1 LQKRLEFRRRWAKNS
16 PLQRRIIKNY
26 RRKKLSAEELSR
38 RAVERISELRD
49 RATEYSLN
57 ARFRPA
63 SQGERYTPAS
73 SAEEIALQVL
83 EGNALV
89 RGYTAAIQVIA
100 DEYKRM
106 MQPDDDKIPEQ
117 KIGSHY

>member
-1 LQKRLEFRRRWAKNS
+1 M
-16 PLQRRIIKNY
+16 
-26 RRKKLSAEELSR
+26 SAEELSR

-57 ARFRPA
+57 ARFRPS
-63 SQGERYTPAS
+63 SQGERYVPAS
-73 SAEEIALQVL
+73 TAEEIALQVL

-117 KIGSHY
+117 EKRSHY

>member
-1 LQKRLEFRRRWAKNS
+1 M
-16 PLQRRIIKNY
+16 
-26 RRKKLSAEELSR
+26 SAEELSR

-57 ARFRPA
+57 ARFKPS
-63 SQGERYTPAS
+63 SQGERYVPAS

-89 RGYTAAIQVIA
+89 RAYTAAISVINE
-100 DEYKRM
+100 EYKRM
-106 MQPDDDKIPEQ
+106 LQPDDDKKPETR
-117 KIGSHY
+117 KGSMY